1 MFREAR
7 VEGGLVHDVGER
19 TQGKK
24 SSTVSVV
31 AIGGSTRNLW
41 SSTVSTIV
49 ELLQA

>member
-7 VEGGLVHDVGER
+7 VEGGVVYADGER

-24 SSTVSVV
+24 LSTVSVV
-31 AIGGSTRNLW
+31 EIGGSTRNLRY
-41 SSTVSTIV
+41 STVSTIV

>member
-1 MFREAR
+1 MY
-7 VEGGLVHDVGER
+7 DDGER

-31 AIGGSTRNLW
+31 AIGGSTRNLQ

-49 ELLQA
+49 KLLQA

>member
-7 VEGGLVHDVGER
+7 VEGGLVYEDRER

-24 SSTVSVV
+24 LSTVSVV
-31 AIGGSTRNLW
+31 AIGGSTRNLQ

>member
-7 VEGGLVHDVGER
+7 VEGGLVYDDGER

-24 SSTVSVV
+24 SSTV
-31 AIGGSTRNLW
+31 AIGGSTRNLR